1 MATINPIPERT
12 INYRVYDD
20 ANAVIGVATVDLPD
34 IEAMTD
40 TVSGAGI
47 AGEVESPTLGHFG
60 SMTLTIN
67 WRTITGDATK
77 LNAQRVHHLEFRSS
91 QQINDAGA
99 GELRTQQIRIVTR
112 CTPKNLSLGSLEVSA
127 TTDSSS
133 EFEITYIKIFID
145 GRETVEI
152 DKYNFKFVVN
162 GEDFLRQVRRDLG
175 IE

>member
-1 MATINPIPERT
+1 MASINPIPERT

-20 ANAVIGVATVDLPD
+20 SNAVIGIATVDLPD

-47 AGEVESPTLGHFG
+47 AGEIDSPTLGHFG

-67 WRTITGDATK
+67 WRTITGDASR
-77 LNAQRVHHLEFRSS
+77 LNAQRVHALEFRAS
-91 QQINDAGA
+91 QQINDAA
-99 GELRTQQIRIVTR
+99 NGELRTQAVRIVTR

-133 EFEITYIKIFID
+133 EFEVSYLKIYID
-145 GRETVEI
+145 GRETLEI
-152 DKYNFKFVVN
+152 DKYNFKFSVN